1 MANREYEEQLFDL
14 GCKSIVGTDEAGR
27 GPIAGPLVVAAVILP
42 NDYTNPLINDSKQL
56 TDKKRR
62 ELYLEIVKVALD
74 YDIVVISLEDIDR
87 LNIYS
92 ASKEGMIRAINN
104 LKIPYDGILTDAMP
118 IKGYSCPILPIIKG
132 DEKSITIA
140 AASILAKV
148 TRDNIM
154 LELDKKYPVYDFKN
168 NKGYATKK
176 HLQALEKYG
185 ICEEHRKTFEPI
197 FSMLKPK
204 LDLT

>member
-1 MANREYEEQLFDL
+1 MANREYEDQLFDL

-74 YDIVVISLEDIDR
+74 YDIVIISLEDIDR
-87 LNIYS
+87 LNIYN

-118 IKGYSCPILPIIKG
+118 IK
-132 DEKSITIA
+132 
-140 AASILAKV
+140 
-148 TRDNIM
+148 
-154 LELDKKYPVYDFKN
+154 
-168 NKGYATKK
+168 
-176 HLQALEKYG
+176 
-185 ICEEHRKTFEPI
+185 
-197 FSMLKPK
+197 
-204 LDLT
+204 